1 LLSRGSS
8 CTIPSLFYLG
18 TDTDTTACFLLSVQY
33 DKNIRRIV
41 DPPTLDAIMELS
53 RDEEAYEF
61 YYKNFLRLILPAQT
75 FKNCIKQHPTSLSS
89 KVDRHAQS
97 INGASMSRTEDMV
110 PFVTVAEE
118 TLGLFFLENYS
129 EVWQAQLTQK
139 KNSVTD
145 VFPKYT
151 TGKKNTLLAQKKKGV
166 HVARGQRMSHDG
178 TARWNELYLK
188 VTEDRERTERKAW
201 EQNLLEEMTTAAL
214 KGKKRPREAVAQ
226 TEPTKLKALFSME
239 K

>member
-1 LLSRGSS
+1 
-8 CTIPSLFYLG
+8 
-18 TDTDTTACFLLSVQY
+18 
-33 DKNIRRIV
+33 
-41 DPPTLDAIMELS
+41 MELS
-53 RDEEAYEF
+53 KNPEAYKF
-61 YYKNFLRLILPAQT
+61 YFKHFLKCLIPAQT
-75 FKNCIKQHPTSLSS
+75 FKNCIRQHPTSLSS
-89 KVDRHAQS
+89 KVDRHAKT
-97 INGASMSRTEDMV
+97 IKGATGDMV

-118 TLGLFFLENYS
+118 TLGLFFLDNYS

-139 KNSVTD
+139 ENTVTD

-151 TGKKNTLLAQKKKGV
+151 TGKKNTLLAQKRKGV
-166 HVARGQRMSHDG
+166 HVARGQRLSNEG
-178 TARWNELYLK
+178 TKRWNELYLK

-201 EQNLLEEMTTAAL
+201 EQILLEEMTTAAL